1 MANLEQAEGL
11 AARLKAA
18 PLIPPRQSIDA
29 VVKRALLDTLAKTEQ
44 AVLREALSP
53 APVAALV
60 AGLLSHSPYLAQIMR
75 LHPDWLLAA
84 LASEPAAQLD
94 EWLHAAEAAC
104 RAADSAEPVMSALRT
119 LKGRAALL
127 IALADCGG
135 VWGVDEAVA
144 AITDVADVA
153 VRSTVDFI
161 LRKAAERG
169 VFTPADPVHPGL
181 ASGLIVL
188 ALGKHG
194 ARELNYSSDIDI
206 VLFYDPEI
214 AQASGIAEPPSFFVR
229 LARDLSRI
237 LQERTAEGYVFR
249 VDLRLRPDPAS
260 TQAAVSTHAAYAYYE
275 SVGQNWERAAMI
287 KARPVAGDLERGA
300 SFLKE
305 LDPFIWRKYFDFAAI
320 ADIHAM
326 KRQIQAVK
334 GHEAIAIAGHDVKLG
349 RGGIREIEF
358 FVQTQQ
364 LVFGGRRPVL
374 RGRRTLEM
382 LAALSDEG
390 WITSDAQGELGEAY
404 RFLRTIEHRLQM
416 RHDEQTQRLP
426 VDEADLAAFCRF
438 AGFATTARFAQA
450 FTACA
455 RTVEGH
461 YALLFEDGPS
471 LAAEAGTLSFTG
483 AETDPGTLATLERLG
498 FRDAAQAAEIIR
510 GWHFGRRSAVTS
522 ARARE
527 ALTELTP
534 ALLVAFGRSGDPDAA
549 LNTLDNAFARL
560 PAAVELLSILLSH
573 ETVLTLFATIL
584 GSAPRLARIVA
595 TNPHVFDGVIDP
607 AFTHADIDKA
617 AILARIRATIGH
629 APSFEDALDRMRDA
643 ARQENFLVGARLLSG
658 IYAPVR
664 AGLAYAKVADG
675 MITVALD
682 EAVRDMALAHGGIA
696 GFKVTVLGLGRL
708 GARDLTASSDLDL
721 VVVYDA
727 PDMEASSDGARPLDA
742 VTWAQRLA
750 QRLVTALTVPTR
762 RGSLYE
768 VDMRLRPS
776 GRKGPLAVRLSSFGS
791 YQREEAELWEH
802 MALTKARPVAGDH
815 ELGEAAMDIVGAVLA
830 ARRDPRM
837 VSREV
842 REMRALIAEA
852 KGDDDIWDMKLARG
866 GLTDIDFCAEAL
878 VLTHAADHPGLVTP
892 DIGQIFAV
900 ASLAGLITPG
910 DAEALTSA
918 YRLLN
923 DVIHWQRLT
932 IDGDF
937 DPAKVPLPVMR
948 LVTRAANAPD
958 EKVLAAALMDTYA
971 AVRAIFTRLVG

>member
-1 MANLEQAEGL
+1 MANPEQADPL
-11 AARLKAA
+11 AARLVAA
-18 PLIPPRQSIDA
+18 PLVPLRQGIDA
-29 VVKRALLDTLAKTEQ
+29 VVKRELLEGLPKPEQ
-44 AVLREALSP
+44 AALRTALSN

-60 AGLLSHSPYLAQIMR
+60 AGLLGHSPYLAQIMR
-75 LHPDWLLAA
+75 LHPDWLLTA
-84 LASEPAAQLD
+84 LAADPARQLGA
-94 EWLHAAEAAC
+94 WLEEAEAAC
-104 RAADSAEPVMSALRT
+104 RMADSTELVMSALRT

-135 VWGVDEAVA
+135 AWGVDEAVA
-144 AITDVADVA
+144 AITSVADVA
-153 VRSTVDFI
+153 VRATVDHI

-169 VFTPADPVHPGL
+169 AFSPADPAHPGFS
-181 ASGLIVL
+181 SGLMVL

-214 AQASGIAEPPSFFVR
+214 AEASGIAEPPSFFVR

-287 KARPVAGDLERGA
+287 KARPIAGDLERGA
-300 SFLKE
+300 GFLKE
-305 LDPFIWRKYFDFAAI
+305 LTPFIWRKYFDFAAI

-374 RGRRTLEM
+374 RGRRTLDM
-382 LAALSDEG
+382 LGALADEG
-390 WITSDAQGELGEAY
+390 WITAAARDELGQAY

-426 VDEADLAAFCRF
+426 VDEADLAAFSRF
-438 AGFATTARFAQA
+438 AGFPTTARFAQA
-450 FTACA
+450 FTAFA
-455 RTVEGH
+455 RTVEEH

-483 AETDPGTLATLERLG
+483 AETDPDTLATLERLG

-573 ETVLTLFATIL
+573 ETLLTLFATIL

-607 AFTHADIDKA
+607 AFNHADIDKA
-617 AILARIRATIGH
+617 AILARIRSAIGQ
-629 APSFEDALDRMRDA
+629 APAFEDALDRMRDA
-643 ARQENFLVGARLLSG
+643 ARQESFLIGARLLSG
-658 IYAPVR
+658 IHAPAR

-675 MITVALD
+675 IVSVALD
-682 EAVRDMALAHGGIA
+682 EALRDMALAHGEIA
-696 GFKVTVLGLGRL
+696 GLKVTVLGLGRL
-708 GARDLTASSDLDL
+708 GSRDLTASSDLDL
-721 VVVYDA
+721 VVLYDA
-727 PDMEASSDGARPLDA
+727 PDIEATSDGARPLDA

-762 RGSLYE
+762 RGSLYD

-776 GRKGPLAVRLSSFGS
+776 GRKGPLAVRLSSFDS
-791 YQREEAELWEH
+791 YQHEEAELWEH
-802 MALTKARPVAGDH
+802 MALTKARCVAGDH
-815 ELGEAAMDIVGAVLA
+815 DLGKAAMGIVGAVLA
-830 ARRDPRM
+830 ARRDPLVVRK
-837 VSREV
+837 EV

-852 KGDDDIWDMKLARG
+852 KGDEDIWDLKLARG

-878 VLTHAADHPGLVTP
+878 MLAHAADHPGLITP
-892 DIGQIFAV
+892 DVGQIFAV
-900 ASLAGLITPG
+900 AAGAGLIGPG
-910 DAEALTSA
+910 QAETLTGA

-932 IDGDF
+932 IDGAF
-937 DPAKVPLPVMR
+937 DPEKVPLPVMR
-948 LVTRAANAPD
+948 LVARAANAPD
-958 EKVLAAALMDTYA
+958 EKVLASLLKDTYA
-971 AVRAIFTRLVG
+971 AVRAIFSAMV